1 MHGKGTLEVSL
12 ACLTRP
18 YYVQGAPREEKGPNQ
33 IREKLGGLR
42 LLTGLALYKALGKMF
57 CRLNC
62 LVCTA
67 YPISPA
73 STGEKLT
80 HFRLTQK
87 RQKVRNRY
95 MGNACTKLNA
105 SGLAKSPTSGT
116 GLGFLALTNLGPRNS
131 CRSSTEL
138 LLAPFADLAF
148 SHLLTREGN
157 QLSRSY

>member
-1 MHGKGTLEVSL
+1 
-12 ACLTRP
+12 
-18 YYVQGAPREEKGPNQ
+18 
-33 IREKLGGLR
+33 
-42 LLTGLALYKALGKMF
+42 
-57 CRLNC
+57 
-62 LVCTA
+62 
-67 YPISPA
+67 
-73 STGEKLT
+73 
-80 HFRLTQK
+80 
-87 RQKVRNRY
+87 

-105 SGLAKSPTSGT
+105 SGLAKSPTSGA

>member
-33 IREKLGGLR
+33 FREKLGGLR
-42 LLTGLALYKALGKMF
+42 LLTGLALYKAPGKMF

-73 STGEKLT
+73 I
-80 HFRLTQK
+80 
-87 RQKVRNRY
+87 
-95 MGNACTKLNA
+95 
-105 SGLAKSPTSGT
+105 
-116 GLGFLALTNLGPRNS
+116 TNLGPRNS

>member
-1 MHGKGTLEVSL
+1 MHGKGALEVSL

-18 YYVQGAPREEKGPNQ
+18 NYVQGHREKALRLNQ
-33 IREKLGGLR
+33 FREKLGGLR

-87 RQKVRNRY
+87 RQKVWNR
-95 MGNACTKLNA
+95 
-105 SGLAKSPTSGT
+105 
-116 GLGFLALTNLGPRNS
+116 
-131 CRSSTEL
+131 
-138 LLAPFADLAF
+138 
-148 SHLLTREGN
+148 
-157 QLSRSY
+157 

>member
-33 IREKLGGLR
+33 FREKLGGLR

-73 STGEKLT
+73 STGGETHPLPAHSEK
-80 HFRLTQK
+80 
-87 RQKVRNRY
+87 
-95 MGNACTKLNA
+95 AE
-105 SGLAKSPTSGT
+105 GLEPIHGQC
-116 GLGFLALTNLGPRNS
+116 L
-131 CRSSTEL
+131 
-138 LLAPFADLAF
+138 
-148 SHLLTREGN
+148 
-157 QLSRSY
+157 Y